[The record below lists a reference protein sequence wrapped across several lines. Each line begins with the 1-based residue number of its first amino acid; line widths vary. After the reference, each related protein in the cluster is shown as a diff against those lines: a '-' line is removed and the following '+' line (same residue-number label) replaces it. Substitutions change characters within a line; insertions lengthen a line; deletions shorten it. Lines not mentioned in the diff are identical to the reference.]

1 MDRSCISYSAF
12 FLEDNG
18 ATNFCAPAAAYPA
31 KGHYRKPYE
40 KISRSIDITEKPS
53 ENAKT
58 AAFCSKLNIVHKFF
72 KTQNLINK
80 HRWVFREAQLG

>member
-1 MDRSCISYSAF
+1 MGRSWISYSAFF

-18 ATNFCAPAAAYPA
+18 ANNFCALGAAYPA

-40 KISRSIDITEKPS
+40 KISRIIDITEKPR

-72 KTQNLINK
+72 KKQNLINK
-80 HRWVFREAQLG
+80 HR